1 MPTKYQGTDEEVRS
15 LNAFIKLSRA
25 SESIT
30 NRLIKNLS
38 CHGLTISQFGVL
50 EALLH
55 LGCQNQKELGA
66 KLLKSGGNITMVI
79 DNLVKRGYVTRVT
92 DPNDRRAVII
102 SLTEEGKA
110 FIEEYFPLHLE
121 KIVEEFS
128 VLTPE
133 ENKELARLCK
143 KVGMK

>member
-1 MPTKYQGTDEEVRS
+1 MPTKYNGTDEEVRC
-15 LNAFIKLSRA
+15 LNTFIKLSRA

-55 LGCQNQKELGA
+55 IGPQSQKDLGS

-79 DNLVKRGYVTRVT
+79 DNLVKRGFVVRET

-102 SLTEEGKA
+102 SLTDEGEV
-110 FIEEYFPLHLE
+110 FIEKYFPLHLA

-133 ENKELARLCK
+133 ENEELARLCK
-143 KVGMK
+143 KVGLK